1 MKKKILLILSIV
13 FLLTGCDNVY
23 NLTIEDDTIREE
35 IISIIPDYAAED
47 ADKEFIKEEHY
58 PWIDN
63 KTNKYRKVVQKS
75 GDNTIVS
82 LSYDYSINEFKT
94 SRVYNECFEKS
105 IIKKEDGYLKFAFGG
120 EFYCLYGDSLEVN
133 LRSNR
138 TVENNN
144 AESIDK
150 DEGVYTWKINR
161 KNMNDVDIQFVL
173 GETNELDSSS
183 ILTIFFVILFVII
196 VIVDILLLKSKKK
209 KKKNKR

>member
-1 MKKKILLILSIV
+1 MKKKILLMLSIV

-35 IISIIPDYAAED
+35 IISIIPDYAADD

-63 KTNKYRKVVQKS
+63 KTNKYRRVVQKS

-82 LSYDYSINEFKT
+82 LSYDYSIKDFKT

-105 IIKKEDGYLKFAFGG
+105 IIKEENGYLKFAFIG

-138 TVENNN
+138 TVENHN
-144 AESIDK
+144 AKSVDEE
-150 DEGVYTWKINR
+150 EGVYTWNINR

-173 GETNELDSSS
+173 GEVNEVDSSN
-183 ILTIFFVILFVII
+183 ILTIFFVIVFVII
-196 VIVDILLLKSKKK
+196 VIIDIFLLKSKKK
-209 KKKNKR
+209 NKR